1 MQILMALNIY
11 GSEESLM
18 FTDKVFRNM
27 FITAVETSSDI
38 AVEKGSFPSYDERVW
53 DSEIIKNHFTEQVIK
68 KKGLRNCSLL
78 SIAPTGSISS
88 MMGRSGGIEPEF
100 AISYT
105 RRTDNLDESYKIY
118 KNSRRLF

>member
-1 MQILMALNIY
+1 MALNIVY

-53 DSEIIKNHFTEQVIK
+53 DSEIIKIILQNK
-68 KKGLRNCSLL
+68 
-78 SIAPTGSISS
+78 
-88 MMGRSGGIEPEF
+88 
-100 AISYT
+100 
-105 RRTDNLDESYKIY
+105 
-118 KNSRRLF
+118 